1 MQYGF
6 TKIKYFESGD
16 RNGGAPGAH
25 WSAWERMAGPGG
37 KGWGRAGG
45 RQDGPVSDVAVGCA
59 ASRVLKTEDFVQVS
73 AKRDPAGRWGHP

>member
-1 MQYGF
+1 
-6 TKIKYFESGD
+6 
-16 RNGGAPGAH
+16 
-25 WSAWERMAGPGG
+25 MAGPGG